1 MSTRQRTAWKLRSDQ
16 QYDCRVGRKT
26 NSRGKSD
33 QQRFR
38 LGGDL
43 REAQRRDGLLRQI
56 WNQIERLHPSQK
68 TWTDDTLD
76 LAREVA
82 RGQSVIQVPRRS
94 GEEDVPYAQR
104 VHWLRTCFPMLAL
117 VPEPHYGAAFGVQ
130 LLSAMDRMLAIP
142 TDEFIAGQRAEST
155 ALLGELFNDNSLP
168 ATGPTLHQALRAFI
182 SWLEKRYQHPEA
194 GITGWGRTQIKQVE
208 SLIAHHQNQ
217 ALSLLDDDGVEQML
231 QYWCQRPYKRASKQ
245 RVAKQR
251 VTKQRVTHK
260 SSLNY
265 LKTLRRFFKWLHG
278 RKEFGWHKPERFYEI
293 ETKVCELEDDERS
306 QITPEDVF
314 TLEELVLLFK
324 YGQPLDRLLILLGI
338 NCGFSIAESASL
350 LVGEIHLRTPHSS
363 RHREVLNFES
373 TAADSFI
380 KRTRRKNKV
389 YGEFWLFDLTVKGL
403 EWALQQRKKHPNFGS
418 DARLL
423 LNGNGEPFDKPTA
436 NGNPNRQFANSFAR
450 LLDRVE
456 DDGNKITRLPFKML
470 RKTGGELVKRFSD
483 AEVMGVFHSRGRVE
497 ATKDEHADRYA
508 NRAFG
513 KVFRA
518 LQQVEK
524 YLQPM
529 FEAAGAD
536 PFTKPPEAYTGR
548 KIIDR
553 ILQLHREGVAPSAI
567 ATEVGL
573 SQSCVQR
580 HITKATGPRKTGRP
594 RKVR

>member
-56 WNQIERLHPSQK
+56 WNRIERLQPSQP

-117 VPEPHYGAAFGVQ
+117 VPEPHYGAAFGIQ
-130 LLSAMDRMLAIP
+130 LLSAMDRMYASA
-142 TDEFIAGQRAEST
+142 TEESIAAQQAEGV
-155 ALLGELFNDNSLP
+155 ALLGELLKNNSLP
-168 ATGPTLHQALRAFI
+168 AVGPTLHQAMEAYI
-182 SWLEKRYQHPEA
+182 QWLKKEYQHPEVE
-194 GITGWGRTQIKQVE
+194 ITGWGRTQIKQVE
-208 SLIAHHQNQ
+208 SLKAHHRNQ
-217 ALSLLDDDGVEQML
+217 ALKQLDQAAVEQML
-231 QYWCQRPYKRASKQ
+231 QYWRQRPYKQGTKPG
-245 RVAKQR
+245 V
-251 VTKQRVTHK
+251 KQRVTHK

-265 LKTLRRFFKWLHG
+265 LKTMRRFFKWLHG
-278 RKEFGWHKPERFYEI
+278 RKEFGWRKPENFFEMG
-293 ETKVCELEDDERS
+293 TNVVTLEQEERA
-306 QITPEDVF
+306 QITPEKVF
-314 TLEELVLLFK
+314 TLAELVLLFK

-338 NCGFSIAESASL
+338 NCGFSIAESATL
-350 LVGEIHLRTPHSS
+350 RVGEIHLRTPHSP

-380 KRTRRKNKV
+380 KRKRRKNKV
-389 YGEFWLFDLTVKGL
+389 YGEFWLFNITVQGM
-403 EWALQQRKKHPNFGS
+403 EWALRQRKKHANFGS
-418 DARLL
+418 EARLL
-423 LNGNGEPFDKPTA
+423 LNGKGEPFDKPTA
-436 NGNPNRQFANSFAR
+436 GGNANRQFANSFAR
-450 LLDRVE
+450 LLDRIE
-456 DDGNKITRLPFKML
+456 DDGNQITRLPFKML
-470 RKTGGELVKRFSD
+470 RKTGGDLVKRFSD
-483 AEVMGVFHSRGRVE
+483 GEVMGVFHSRGRVE
-497 ATKDEHADRYA
+497 ATKDNLDDLYA
-508 NRAFG
+508 NRPFG

-529 FEAAGAD
+529 FEAAGSD
-536 PFTKPPEAYTGR
+536 PFTKPPEAYTSR
-548 KIIDR
+548 KTVDC
-553 ILQLHREGVAPSAI
+553 ILQLYREGAAPSEI
-567 ATEVGL
+567 AEKVGR

-580 HITKATGPRKTGRP
+580 HISRAIGPRKTGRP
-594 RKVR
+594 RKPR